1 MARLTVERKMHLEEM
16 FADRVTFDK
25 TERKLYS
32 HDIGELPRLIQPLV
46 GKSLADAVVQPGTE
60 RELIDLVNWA
70 GENNIP
76 LTPRG
81 KATSGYGGVL
91 PIKGGVV
98 VDFHHMNATIGL
110 SPDSLTATVQAGKVW
125 NLSIRSCKSRA

>member
-60 RELIDLVNWA
+60 RELIDW
-70 GENNIP
+70 
-76 LTPRG
+76 
-81 KATSGYGGVL
+81 
-91 PIKGGVV
+91 
-98 VDFHHMNATIGL
+98 
-110 SPDSLTATVQAGKVW
+110 
-125 NLSIRSCKSRA
+125 